1 MEQTS
6 PAVREEVRE
15 DDAQRVAAEYV
26 GRRLREMAGANE
38 PKLTQAF
45 DGYIRRSIWDM
56 DYETFQ
62 EVMRD
67 VVNSQQNNMNKVLW
81 TFAGFLH
88 ISNAVRETDNDISL
102 QNEYLDKFARFV
114 GRFIND
120 QGLMSWV
127 EQQGGW
133 VSQISWFYPL
143 LLSSY
148 HLL

>member
-15 DDAQRVAAEYV
+15 DDSQRAAAEYV

-38 PKLTQAF
+38 PTLTRAF

-56 DYETFQ
+56 NYETFQ

-88 ISNAVRETDNDISL
+88 ISNAVRETDNDVSL